1 MLKVTDA
8 CCAEVVAEV
17 QAAAALPEVASSTRH
32 RKRQRV
38 QQSIVSMMPQSKAG
52 QAAAVSKLISKKQSQ
67 DGETAKQ
74 VGLASKGRCARRKPV
89 VAA

>member
-1 MLKVTDA
+1 MTAA
-8 CCAEVVAEV
+8 CSAEAVAEV
-17 QAAAALPEVASSTRH
+17 QRAAALPEVAISIRH

-52 QAAAVSKLISKKQSQ
+52 QAAAVSKLISNKQSQ
-67 DGETAKQ
+67 DIETAKQ
-74 VGLASKGRCARRKPV
+74 IGLASRGQHTRRRPV